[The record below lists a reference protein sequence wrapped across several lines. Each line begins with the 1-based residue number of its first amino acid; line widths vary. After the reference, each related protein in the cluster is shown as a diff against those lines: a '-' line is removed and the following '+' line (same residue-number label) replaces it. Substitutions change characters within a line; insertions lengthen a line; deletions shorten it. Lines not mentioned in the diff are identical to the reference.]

1 MHHKSRWTLL
11 KIAQRL
17 TLIEPFVYRRHQSL
31 PPLRYQALSGPLEA
45 PPVQPEVDDS
55 TWTLIQRHSY
65 WGQWLTD
72 FVLRTHFQ
80 VPEDWDPSAPIALY
94 LPLGS
99 AWRTHL
105 LDENQGA
112 LTPVGSTLRLFVQ
125 LYEVV
130 TVRLVLA

>member
-1 MHHKSRWTLL
+1 MHHKSRWTPL

-31 PPLRYQALSGPLEA
+31 PPFRYQALSGPLEA

-99 AWRTHL
+99 AWRTNL
-105 LDENQGA
+105 LEENQGA
-112 LTPVGSTLRLFVQ
+112 LTPVGSTLGLFVRPH
-125 LYEVV
+125 EVV